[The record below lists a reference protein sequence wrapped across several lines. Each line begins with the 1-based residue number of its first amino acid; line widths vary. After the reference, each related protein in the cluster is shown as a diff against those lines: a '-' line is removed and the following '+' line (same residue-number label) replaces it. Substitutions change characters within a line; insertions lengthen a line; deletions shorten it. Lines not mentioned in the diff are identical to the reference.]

1 MLKAYKYRLYPNK
14 KQEGLIQKTFGCCRF
29 VYNYMLNYKQELY
42 KKKIEKIRQCYCN
55 NYCNRKLK
63 KHYEWL
69 KEVDKYALTNAIY
82 NMDSAYQKFFKEH
95 TGYPKFKRKKDNKKS
110 YKTNNNV
117 NKGVATIRIEGNRLR
132 LPKIGMVRIVYSREI
147 TEKIKSVTISQDPS
161 GKYFASILFETEY
174 EYLPKSNN
182 SVGID
187 LGIKDL
193 LITSDGEK
201 FKNINTTKKYE
212 NKLAKEQRKLAKKQ
226 KGSANYEK
234 QRIKVAKVYEKIR
247 NIRLYNLHQISHK
260 LINENQVIVSE
271 DLNIEGMRQNHNFAK
286 SVSDCSWYELTKQ
299 LSYKAEWYGREY
311 IKVDR
316 FFASSQLCNCCG
328 YQNKKSKNLSVREWT
343 CPECGT
349 VHDRDINAAINILN
363 EGLRLLEAS

>member
-14 KQEGLIQKTFGCCRF
+14 QQEVQIQKTFSYCRF
-29 VYNYMLNYKQELY
+29 VYNYILNYRQELY
-42 KKKIEKIRQCYCN
+42 ETKKEFMSKFDCN
-55 NYCNRKLK
+55 NYVNRVLK
-63 KHYEWL
+63 KQYEWL
-69 KEVDKYALTNAIY
+69 KEVDKFALTNAIY

-95 TGYPKFKRKKDNKKS
+95 TGYPRFKSKKDNKKS

-117 NKGVATIRIEGNRLR
+117 NKGVATIRIEKNRLR

-147 TEKIKSVTISQDPS
+147 TGKIKSVTISQDPS

-174 EYLPKSNN
+174 KYLPKSNN

-193 LITSDGEK
+193 LITSDGER
-201 FKNINTTKKYE
+201 FENILTTKKYE
-212 NKLAKEQRKLAKKQ
+212 DKLAKEQRKLAKKQ

-234 QRIKVAKVYEKIR
+234 QRIKVSKVYEKIR
-247 NIRLYNLHQISHK
+247 NIRVYNLHRISHK

-271 DLNIEGMRQNHNFAK
+271 DLNIESMRQNHNLAK
-286 SVSDCSWYELTKQ
+286 SVSDCSWYELTRQ

-328 YQNKKSKNLSVREWT
+328 YQNKKIKDLSVREWM
-343 CPECGT
+343 CPECRT

-363 EGLRLLEAS
+363 EGLRLREVS

>member
-1 MLKAYKYRLYPNK
+1 MLKAYKYRIYPNK
-14 KQEGLIQKTFGCCRF
+14 QQIEQIQKTFGCCRF

-42 KKKIEKIRQCYCN
+42 RAKKKQISKFDCN
-55 NYCNRKLK
+55 NYINRELK
-63 KHYEWL
+63 KRNKWL

-82 NMDSAYQKFFKEH
+82 NMDSAYQKLFKEH
-95 TGYPKFKRKKDNKKS
+95 TGYPRFKSKKDNKKS

-117 NKGVATIRIEGNRLR
+117 NKGVATIRIEKNRLR
-132 LPKIGMVRIVYSREI
+132 LPKIGMVRIVYSRKI
-147 TEKIKSVTISQDPS
+147 TGKIKSATISQDPS
-161 GKYFASILFETEY
+161 GKYFASILFETKY
-174 EYLPKSNN
+174 EYLPKTNN

-193 LITSDGEK
+193 LITSDGER
-201 FKNINTTKKYE
+201 FENILTTKKYE
-212 NKLAKEQRKLAKKQ
+212 DKLAKEQRRLVKKQ
-226 KGSANYEK
+226 RGSANYEK

-271 DLNIEGMRQNHNFAK
+271 NLNIESMRQNHKLAK
-286 SVSDCSWYELTKQ
+286 SISDCSWYELTRQ
-299 LSYKAEWYGREY
+299 LFYKAEWYGREY

-328 YQNKKSKNLSVREWT
+328 YKTKRLK
-343 CPECGT
+343 
-349 VHDRDINAAINILN
+349 IY
-363 EGLRLLEAS
+363 LLENGYVLNVDLFITEM